1 VDGNDL
7 YDFSAR
13 PFQKAQK
20 ISLMETGPAIP
31 SLSHCQLA
39 HQTRRRV
46 RIIAPA
52 LRRQP
57 ERAYLYEILLRKH
70 PAIRHVQLT
79 AALGSVAVWFDPL
92 SLPKPKLF
100 ALLDAV
106 LGNLGK
112 AAPFQKAMGGDE
124 SAQPVRDFNLAIE
137 GMTCASCALLI
148 EMVLL
153 RDPRVVDAKVNFAT
167 ETATVR
173 ARMDRE
179 SLQSTVYR
187 LGYRA
192 YPLDSLAQRR
202 LQLEREN
209 HRIDHACRRMGW
221 ASLFSAP
228 AILLGMFAP
237 HARWAGIVELI
248 LTAPVVLWSGWP
260 FFTKAIRLARQGT
273 ANMDSLVAIGTGA
286 AFGYSVVSL
295 LQGKRELYFE
305 AAAAIVS
312 FVLLGRYLDEKA
324 RGQAHE
330 AIRKLIDLQPQTASV
345 LRNGDES
352 VIPID
357 AVAVGD
363 LLLVRPGE
371 RIPTDGIVEY
381 GLSTVDE
388 SMITGESMPVVKEF
402 GSAVTGGCINGNGSL
417 HIRASA
423 IGADT
428 VLSGIVRMVDQA
440 QAGKLPIQK
449 MVDQVSAVFVP
460 TVMGI
465 SALTFV
471 GWLAVGASP
480 VKAFAA
486 SITVLLIACPCAL
499 GLATPAAIM
508 VGTGQAAKRGIFI
521 RNGESL
527 EMASK
532 LTAIVFDKTGTI
544 TEGKPQVTDFANLCA
559 GSEGE
564 LLALAGAAELHSEHF
579 LGKAILAHAREAG
592 LNLAEPGA
600 FQSEPGRGVKALI
613 GKQTVVIGNRQC
625 LEEQAVAIGPADGFA
640 AQFAT
645 QGKTPVFMAVDG
657 QLAAVFGIAD
667 KARGNARVAIAQ
679 LHALGVKTLMATG
692 DVQAAAHY
700 IAERVGIDRVIAQAR
715 PEDKLAI
722 IRDLQAQGEKV
733 GMIGDGINDAPALAA
748 ADVSIAIGGGADVA
762 MQTADLT
769 LVGGDIAK
777 AAEAMQL
784 SSFTL
789 RVIRQNLFWAFGYN
803 IVAIPVAALGKLN
816 PMIASAAMAMS
827 SVSVVLNSLRLQKK

>member
-1 VDGNDL
+1 
-7 YDFSAR
+7 
-13 PFQKAQK
+13 
-20 ISLMETGPAIP
+20 METGPAIF
-31 SLSHCQLA
+31 SLRHCQVA
-39 HQTRRRV
+39 HQTQRRV
-46 RIIAPA
+46 RIIAPS
-52 LRRQP
+52 LRKAA
-57 ERAYLYEILLRKH
+57 ERSYLYEILLRKH
-70 PAIRHVQLT
+70 SAIRHVKLT
-79 AALGSVAVWFDPL
+79 AELGSVVVWFDPR
-92 SLPKPKLF
+92 SLPKPKLL

-106 LGNLGK
+106 LGNLGD
-112 AAPFQKAMGGDE
+112 ASPFQKAAIDDE
-124 SAQPVRDFNLAIE
+124 SGHPERDFNLAVE

-148 EMVLL
+148 EMVLR

-179 SLQSTVYR
+179 TLNGK
-187 LGYRA
+187 LDGIGYCVHS
-192 YPLDSLAQRR
+192 LDSLAQRR

-209 HRIDHACRRMGW
+209 LRIDQARKRLLW

-228 AILLGMFAP
+228 AILLGMMAP
-237 HARWAGIVELI
+237 HTRVVGILELI

-260 FFTKAIRLARQGT
+260 FFDKATKLAKQGT
-273 ANMDSLVAIGTGA
+273 ANMDSLVALGVGS
-286 AFGYSVVSL
+286 AFGYSLVSL
-295 LQGKRELYFE
+295 LRGKREFYFE
-305 AAAAIVS
+305 AAAAIVA
-312 FVLLGRYLDEKA
+312 FVLLGRYLDERA

-330 AIRKLIDLQPQTASV
+330 AIRRLIDLQPQTANV
-345 LRNGDES
+345 LRNGEEFT
-352 VIPID
+352 IPID
-357 AVAVGD
+357 DVVVGD

-371 RIPTDGIVEY
+371 RIPTDGEVVY

-388 SMITGESMPVVKEF
+388 SMITGESMPVVKEI
-402 GSAVTGGCINGNGSL
+402 GLPVTGGCINGNGSL
-417 HIRASA
+417 HIHATA

-460 TVMGI
+460 AVMGI

-471 GWLAVGASP
+471 GWLAAGASASF
-480 VKAFAA
+480 AFGA

-544 TEGKPQVTDFANLCA
+544 TEGKPQVTDLANLSDWPDD
-559 GSEGE
+559 G
-564 LLALAGAAELHSEHF
+564 LLMLAGAAELHSEHF
-579 LGKAILAHAREAG
+579 LGKAILAHTREMG
-592 LNLAEPGA
+592 LSPQEPSA
-600 FQSEPGRGVKALI
+600 FQNEPGRGVRALI
-613 GKQTVVIGNRQC
+613 GEHTLFVGNRQW
-625 LEEQAVAIGPADGFA
+625 LEEQAIGIGPAEKIA
-640 AQFAT
+640 AKLAA

-657 QLAAVFGIAD
+657 QLSAVFGIAD
-667 KARGNARVAIAQ
+667 KARDNAREAITQ
-679 LHALGVKTLMATG
+679 LHAMGVKTLMATG
-692 DVQAAAHY
+692 DVQAAAYH
-700 IAERVGIDRVIAQAR
+700 IAELVGIDHVIAQAR

-722 IRDLQAQGEKV
+722 IHDLQARGEKV

-748 ADVSIAIGGGADVA
+748 ADVSLAIGGGADVA
-762 MQTADLT
+762 LQTADLT
-769 LVGGDIAK
+769 LIGGDIAK
-777 AAEAMQL
+777 AAEAMEL
-784 SSFTL
+784 SSFTI

>member
-1 VDGNDL
+1 
-7 YDFSAR
+7 
-13 PFQKAQK
+13 
-20 ISLMETGPAIP
+20 METGPAFP
-31 SLSHCQLA
+31 ALKNCHLA
-39 HQTRRRV
+39 HQTTRRI
-46 RIIAPA
+46 RIIAPS
-52 LRRQP
+52 LRKAP
-57 ERAYLYEILLRKH
+57 ERSYLYEILLRKH

-79 AALGSVAVWFDPL
+79 AELGSVAVWFNPL
-92 SLPKPKLF
+92 ILPKPKLF
-100 ALLDAV
+100 AVLDAV
-106 LGNLGK
+106 LGNLGN
-112 AAPFQKAMGGDE
+112 ASPFHKSTINHE
-124 SAQPVRDFNLAIE
+124 SDQPERDFNLAVE

-148 EMVLL
+148 EMVLR

-167 ETATVR
+167 ETASVR

-179 SLQSTVYR
+179 ALNGK
-187 LGYRA
+187 LEGIGYRVHS
-192 YPLDSLAQRR
+192 LDSLAQRR

-209 HRIDHACRRMGW
+209 LRIDDARKRLMW

-228 AILLGMFAP
+228 AIFLGMLAP
-237 HARWAGIVELI
+237 HTRWVGILELV
-248 LTAPVVLWSGWP
+248 LTAPVVLWSGKP
-260 FFTKAIRLARQGT
+260 FFDKALKLAKQRT
-273 ANMDSLVAIGTGA
+273 ANMDSLVALGVGS
-286 AFGYSVVSL
+286 AFGYSLVSL
-295 LQGKRELYFE
+295 LRGKREFYFE
-305 AAAAIVS
+305 AAAAIVA

-330 AIRKLIDLQPQTASV
+330 AIRRLIDLQPQTASV
-345 LRNGDES
+345 LRDGVEC

-357 AVAVGD
+357 DLVVGD

-371 RIPTDGIVEY
+371 RIPTDGEVVY
-381 GLSTVDE
+381 GISTVDE
-388 SMITGESMPVVKEF
+388 SMITGESMPVVKEI
-402 GSAVTGGCINGNGSL
+402 GHPVTGGCINGNGSL
-417 HIRASA
+417 HVRATA

-460 TVMGI
+460 VVMGI
-465 SALTFV
+465 SVLTFI

-480 VKAFAA
+480 ARAFAA

-544 TEGKPQVTDFANLCA
+544 TEGKPQVTDLTNL
-559 GSEGE
+559 SRWSDDKI
-564 LLALAGAAELHSEHF
+564 LALAGAAELHSEHF
-579 LGKAILAHAREAG
+579 LGKAILAHARERG
-592 LNLAEPGA
+592 LNLAEPA
-600 FQSEPGRGVKALI
+600 SFQSEPGRGIRAEI
-613 GKQTVVIGNRQC
+613 GKHALCIGNRQW
-625 LEEQAVAIGPADGFA
+625 LEEQGISLGRAEAIATELG
-640 AQFAT
+640 T
-645 QGKTPVFMAVDG
+645 QGKTPVYLGLDG
-657 QLAAVFGIAD
+657 EIAAIFGIAD
-667 KARGNARVAIAQ
+667 KARGNAREAIAQ
-679 LHALGVKTLMATG
+679 LHAMGVKTLMATG

-700 IAERVGIDRVIAQAR
+700 IAELVGIDRVIAQAR

-777 AAEAMQL
+777 AAEAMEL
-784 SSFTL
+784 SSFTI

>member
-1 VDGNDL
+1 
-7 YDFSAR
+7 
-13 PFQKAQK
+13 
-20 ISLMETGPAIP
+20 METGPAIP
-31 SLSHCQLA
+31 SLRHCLVA

-46 RIIAPA
+46 RIIAPS
-52 LRRQP
+52 LRKAD

-70 PAIRHVQLT
+70 PAIRHVKLT
-79 AALGSVAVWFDPL
+79 AELGSVAVWFDPR

-106 LGNLGK
+106 LGNLGD
-112 AAPFQKAMGGDE
+112 ATPFQKVAVEDE
-124 SAQPVRDFNLAIE
+124 SGHPERDFNLAVE

-148 EMVLL
+148 EMVLR

-173 ARMDRE
+173 ARMDRDT
-179 SLQSTVYR
+179 LNGK
-187 LGYRA
+187 LAGIGYRIHS
-192 YPLDSLAQRR
+192 LDSLAQRR
-202 LQLEREN
+202 MQLEREN
-209 HRIDHACRRMGW
+209 LRIDEARKRLLW
-221 ASLFSAP
+221 ASLFSVP
-228 AILLGMFAP
+228 AILLGMVAS
-237 HARWAGIVELI
+237 HTRIVGIVELI
-248 LTAPVVLWSGWP
+248 LTAPVVLLIGWP
-260 FFTKAIRLARQGT
+260 FFDKAVKLAKQRT
-273 ANMDSLVAIGTGA
+273 ANMDSLVALGVGS
-286 AFGYSVVSL
+286 AFGYSLVSL
-295 LQGKRELYFE
+295 LRGKRELYFE
-305 AAAAIVS
+305 AAAAIVA
-312 FVLLGRYLDEKA
+312 FVLLGRYLDERAK
-324 RGQAHE
+324 GQAHE
-330 AIRKLIDLQPQTASV
+330 AIRRLIDLQPQTANV
-345 LRNGDES
+345 LRNGME
-352 VIPID
+352 VTLPID
-357 AVAVGD
+357 DVVVGD

-371 RIPTDGIVEY
+371 LIPTDGIVVY

-388 SMITGESMPVVKEF
+388 SMITGESMPVVKEI
-402 GSAVTGGCINGNGSL
+402 GLPVTGGCINGNGSL
-417 HIRASA
+417 QIRATA

-471 GWLAVGASP
+471 GWMAAGASASF
-480 VKAFAA
+480 AFGA

-544 TEGKPQVTDFANLCA
+544 TEGKPQVTDLANL
-559 GSEGE
+559 SDWPDDQ
-564 LLALAGAAELHSEHF
+564 LLALAGASELHSEHF
-579 LGKAILAHAREAG
+579 LGKAILAHTREMG
-592 LNLAEPGA
+592 LSLEEPSA
-600 FQSEPGRGVKALI
+600 FQNEPGRGVRALI
-613 GKQTVVIGNRQC
+613 GEHTLFVGNRQW
-625 LEEQAVAIGPADGFA
+625 LEEQAIAIGPAEKIA
-640 AQFAT
+640 AKLAA

-657 QLAAVFGIAD
+657 LLCAVFGIAD
-667 KARGNARVAIAQ
+667 KARGNAREAIAQ
-679 LHALGVKTLMATG
+679 LHAMGVKTLMATG
-692 DVQAAAHY
+692 DVQAAADH
-700 IAERVGIDRVIAQAR
+700 IADLVGIDHVIAQAR

-722 IRDLQAQGEKV
+722 IHDLQAKGEKV

-748 ADVSIAIGGGADVA
+748 ADVSLAIGGGADVA
-762 MQTADLT
+762 LQTADIT
-769 LVGGDIAK
+769 LIGGDIAK
-777 AAEAMQL
+777 AAEAMEL
-784 SSFTL
+784 SGFTI

-803 IVAIPVAALGKLN
+803 IVAIPIAALGKLN

>member
-1 VDGNDL
+1 
-7 YDFSAR
+7 
-13 PFQKAQK
+13 
-20 ISLMETGPAIP
+20 METGPAFP
-31 SLSHCQLA
+31 ALKNCHLA
-39 HQTRRRV
+39 HQTTRRI
-46 RIIAPA
+46 RIIAPS
-52 LRRQP
+52 LRKAP
-57 ERAYLYEILLRKH
+57 ERSYLYEILLRKH

-79 AALGSVAVWFDPL
+79 AELGSVAVWFNPL
-92 SLPKPKLF
+92 ILPKPKLF
-100 ALLDAV
+100 AVLDAV
-106 LGNLGK
+106 LGNLGN
-112 AAPFQKAMGGDE
+112 ASPFHKSTINHE
-124 SAQPVRDFNLAIE
+124 SDQPERDFNLAVE

-148 EMVLL
+148 EMVLR

-167 ETATVR
+167 ETASVR

-179 SLQSTVYR
+179 ALNGK
-187 LGYRA
+187 LEGIGYRVHS
-192 YPLDSLAQRR
+192 LDSLAQRR

-209 HRIDHACRRMGW
+209 LRIDEARRRLMW

-228 AILLGMFAP
+228 AIFLGMLAP
-237 HARWAGIVELI
+237 HTRWVGILELV
-248 LTAPVVLWSGWP
+248 LTAPVVLWSGKP
-260 FFTKAIRLARQGT
+260 FFDKALKLAKQRT
-273 ANMDSLVAIGTGA
+273 ANMDSLVALGVGS
-286 AFGYSVVSL
+286 AFGYSLVSL
-295 LQGKRELYFE
+295 LRGKREFYFE
-305 AAAAIVS
+305 AAAAIVA

-330 AIRKLIDLQPQTASV
+330 AIRRLIDLQPQTASV
-345 LRNGDES
+345 LRDGVEC

-357 AVAVGD
+357 DLVVGD

-371 RIPTDGIVEY
+371 RIPTDGEVVY
-381 GLSTVDE
+381 GISTVDE
-388 SMITGESMPVVKEF
+388 SMITGESMPVVKEI
-402 GSAVTGGCINGNGSL
+402 GHPVTGGCINGNGSL
-417 HIRASA
+417 HVRATA

-460 TVMGI
+460 VVMGI
-465 SALTFV
+465 SVLTFI

-480 VKAFAA
+480 ARAFAA

-544 TEGKPQVTDFANLCA
+544 TEGKPQVTDLTNL
-559 GSEGE
+559 SRWSDDKI
-564 LLALAGAAELHSEHF
+564 LALAGAAELHSEHF
-579 LGKAILAHAREAG
+579 LGKAILAHARERG
-592 LNLAEPGA
+592 LNLAEPA
-600 FQSEPGRGVKALI
+600 SFQSEPGRGIRAEI
-613 GKQTVVIGNRQC
+613 GKHALCIGNRQW
-625 LEEQAVAIGPADGFA
+625 LEEQGISLGRAEAIATELG
-640 AQFAT
+640 T
-645 QGKTPVFMAVDG
+645 QGKTPVYLGLDG
-657 QLAAVFGIAD
+657 EIAAIFGIAD
-667 KARGNARVAIAQ
+667 KARGNAREAIAQ
-679 LHALGVKTLMATG
+679 LHAMGVKTLMATG

-700 IAERVGIDRVIAQAR
+700 IAELVGIDRVIAQAR

-777 AAEAMQL
+777 AAEAMEL
-784 SSFTL
+784 SSFTI

>member
-1 VDGNDL
+1 
-7 YDFSAR
+7 
-13 PFQKAQK
+13 
-20 ISLMETGPAIP
+20 METGPAFP
-31 SLSHCQLA
+31 ALKNCHLA
-39 HQTRRRV
+39 HQTTRRI
-46 RIIAPA
+46 RIIAPS
-52 LRRQP
+52 LRKAP
-57 ERAYLYEILLRKH
+57 ERSYLYEILLRKH

-79 AALGSVAVWFDPL
+79 AELGSVAVWFNPL
-92 SLPKPKLF
+92 ILPKPKLF
-100 ALLDAV
+100 AVLDAV
-106 LGNLGK
+106 LGNLGNASPFHK
-112 AAPFQKAMGGDE
+112 ATINHE
-124 SAQPVRDFNLAIE
+124 SDQPERDFNLAVE

-148 EMVLL
+148 EMVLR

-167 ETATVR
+167 ETASVR

-179 SLQSTVYR
+179 ALNGK
-187 LGYRA
+187 LEGIGYRVHS
-192 YPLDSLAQRR
+192 LDSLAQRR

-209 HRIDHACRRMGW
+209 LRIDEARKRLMW

-237 HARWAGIVELI
+237 HTRWVGMLELV
-248 LTAPVVLWSGWP
+248 LTAPVVLWSGKP
-260 FFTKAIRLARQGT
+260 FFDKALKLAKQRT
-273 ANMDSLVAIGTGA
+273 ANMDSLVALGVGS
-286 AFGYSVVSL
+286 AFGYSLVSL
-295 LQGKRELYFE
+295 LRGKREFYFE
-305 AAAAIVS
+305 AAAAIVA

-330 AIRKLIDLQPQTASV
+330 AIHRLIDLQPQTASV
-345 LRNGDES
+345 LRDGVEC

-357 AVAVGD
+357 DLVVGD

-371 RIPTDGIVEY
+371 RIPTDGEVVY
-381 GLSTVDE
+381 GISTVDE
-388 SMITGESMPVVKEF
+388 SMITGESMPVVKEI
-402 GSAVTGGCINGNGSL
+402 GHPVTGGCINGNGSL
-417 HIRASA
+417 HVRATA

-460 TVMGI
+460 VVMGI
-465 SALTFV
+465 SVLTFA

-480 VKAFAA
+480 ARAFAA

-544 TEGKPQVTDFANLCA
+544 TEGKPQVTDLTNL
-559 GSEGE
+559 SRWSDDKI
-564 LLALAGAAELHSEHF
+564 LALAGAAELHSEHF
-579 LGKAILAHAREAG
+579 LGKAILAHARERG
-592 LNLAEPGA
+592 LNLAEPA
-600 FQSEPGRGVKALI
+600 SFQSEPGRGIRAEI
-613 GKQTVVIGNRQC
+613 GKHALCIGNRQW
-625 LEEQAVAIGPADGFA
+625 LEEQGISLGRAEAI
-640 AQFAT
+640 AT
-645 QGKTPVFMAVDG
+645 ELGAQGKTPVYLGLDG
-657 QLAAVFGIAD
+657 EIAAIFGIAD
-667 KARGNARVAIAQ
+667 KARGNAREAIAQ
-679 LHALGVKTLMATG
+679 LHAMGVKTLMATG

-700 IAERVGIDRVIAQAR
+700 IAELVGIDRVIAQAR

-777 AAEAMQL
+777 AAEAMEL
-784 SSFTL
+784 SSFTI